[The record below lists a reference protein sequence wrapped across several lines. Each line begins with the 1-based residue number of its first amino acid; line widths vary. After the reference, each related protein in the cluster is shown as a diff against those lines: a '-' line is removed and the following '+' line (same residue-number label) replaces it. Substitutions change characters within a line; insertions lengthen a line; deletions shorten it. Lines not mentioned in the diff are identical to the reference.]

1 MKPYIENSY
10 ITSDINNE
18 NMSYVLELS
27 KLFKIS
33 KKSFINS
40 LKNFSGLEHRYEI
53 FLKKNNCIFI
63 NDSKATSFQS
73 TKFALKNST
82 NIFWIVGGKPK
93 KNDKIILKH
102 LKKNI
107 VKSYIIGKDIKFF
120 QKQLKHQ
127 INYEVVKSLKNSI
140 KKILKDV
147 KLYKKKNNTILLSPA
162 SASFDQFRD
171 FEERGKR
178 FKQLCKYYAK

>member
-1 MKPYIENSY
+1 M
-10 ITSDINNE
+10 
-18 NMSYVLELS
+18 
-27 KLFKIS
+27 
-33 KKSFINS
+33 
-40 LKNFSGLEHRYEI
+40 
-53 FLKKNNCIFI
+53 
-63 NDSKATSFQS
+63 
-73 TKFALKNST
+73 
-82 NIFWIVGGKPK
+82 
-93 KNDKIILKH
+93 
-102 LKKNI
+102 KKNI

-147 KLYKKKNNTILLSPA
+147 KFYKKKNNTILLSPA